1 MIDPTITYTTAGL
14 MLLVIFLFTAAMGD
28 HP

>member
-1 MIDPTITYTTAGL
+1 MIDPTVFYTAGGLL
-14 MLLVIFLFTAAMGD
+14 MLVIFLFTAAMGD